1 LRRLAILL
9 VAAVAAGTLTI
20 AAAPPAAA
28 ISDCSSRTLPPGPHP
43 PSREIGLIVCKG
55 DVLIGDHSYFEYASL
70 YIGSASTRA
79 TGCTLSFWTTLYA
92 GGGSGQSWN
101 GPSTFHDCRRT
112 LRANASHGYYGRGSG
127 TTARAMIVHSC
138 LTLWY
143 GGQRGQP
150 ICWES
155 GLADV

>member
-9 VAAVAAGTLTI
+9 VAVVAAGVLTVT
-20 AAAPPAAA
+20 AAPPAAA
-28 ISDCSSRTLPPGPHP
+28 TSDCSSLTLPRGPHP

-55 DVLIGDHSYFEYASL
+55 DVLEGDGSYFEQAYL
-70 YIGSASTRA
+70 YIGSTSTRA

-92 GGGSGQSWN
+92 GGGVSWN

-112 LRANASHGYYGRGSG
+112 LRANATHTYYGRGSG
-127 TTARAMIVHSC
+127 TTARSMIVHSC

-155 GLADV
+155 GLAYV